1 MRIVLINDWEI
12 LLHIGKNPSKVKAG
26 PILESKNIYV
36 IFQKKSRKI
45 FKKGKIFKKKKKNVQ
60 NLKIF

>member
-1 MRIVLINDWEI
+1 MRIVLISDWEI

-45 FKKGKIFKKKKKNVQ
+45 FKKGKKGQ
-60 NLKIF
+60 NI